1 MTEEVSFIV
10 WFMVPLPPVALRA
23 NSRAHWTAKK
33 KAADAYSHEVE
44 SAVWDETRSQ
54 YPRSL
59 RWNYVYPWAKATVH
73 YEWRY
78 AGVQPDLGNIP
89 GNVKYLQDILC
100 MAPKL
105 SPEQAEK
112 YKRWHLGLVENDR
125 EITPTYE
132 ISKVAT
138 KAEEAVVVTLRREGG

>member
-1 MTEEVSFIV
+1 MPDEITFT
-10 WFMVPLPPVALRA
+10 VPLPPPALRA
-23 NSRAHWTAKK
+23 NTRAPWYVRKD
-33 KAADAYSHEVE
+33 AADMYSKVVMWAAGPLYSDAQACAHGY
-44 SAVWDETRSQ
+44 AD
-54 YPRSL
+54 YG
-59 RWNYVYPWAKATVH
+59 YPWARATVH